1 LGEGVVTTY
10 RERREA
16 RADRLGGWAAK
27 RDAKTEAGF
36 KQAHTMAD
44 AIPFGQPILS
54 DHYSAKGDRSYRAR
68 MRATGERALTDS
80 NKAREMASKAA
91 NIRAAAEHAIY
102 SDDPDAIERLE
113 GRIAALEAKR
123 DRIKAYNASC
133 RKGSPDESLLDDSQ
147 RAGLATSWKFQRSY
161 MERRKGQMPAYVL
174 SNLSG
179 NIAQQRKRLAQLR
192 EA

>member
-1 LGEGVVTTY
+1 MTTY

-16 RADRLGGWAAK
+16 RADRLDGWAAK
-27 RDAKTEAGF
+27 RDAKAEAGF